1 MRPWPG
7 RACTVAACSPKARR
21 AWGVFDP
28 EVIDRVVHHPDAP
41 GADDVFAAGMPERAA
56 LAAMV
61 LTTLSGDA

>member
-1 MRPWPG
+1 M
-7 RACTVAACSPKARR
+7 
-21 AWGVFDP
+21 FDP

-41 GADDVFAAGMPERAA
+41 GADDVFVSGMPERAA